1 MTAGIIA
8 TNKSQG
14 KAVRRLFAKHGA
26 RWLLALVLT
35 LAAGA
40 QVMGLLPGLLTDR
53 IDLFFY
59 DMRMRI
65 AKVETDPRIV
75 IVDIDEK
82 SIGEVGRWPWSRD
95 VVAALISKMTDSYEA
110 QTVAFDVV
118 FAEPDN
124 SSGYG
129 TLESLAQHELKGLP
143 QFSQQ
148 LQALKP
154 QLDFDARMASAI
166 QGRPVVLGYA
176 LSNEAEAVVKGQLP
190 KPVFTTAAL
199 GGRRLD
205 VYRWKAYGANLPQL
219 QQAAEAGGFFNPVLD
234 SDGLVRRVALIAQVG
249 DNFYESLALAS
260 ARSALGATR
269 LKPIFL
275 QQDAVMSEQQ
285 LRDYG
290 ALESIALDT
299 KPRPTF
305 IPVERQLTT
314 LVTYR
319 GRGGIHGGAFRYV
332 SAVDI
337 LKGRIPKNDLAGRVL
352 LVGTTVPGL
361 NDLRATPVS
370 PNYPGV
376 EIHANIIASIL
387 DGDFKQQPEF
397 SVGFN
402 LVQIVVIGLLLGLLL
417 PLPTPARCT
426 TAAPAA
432 AFGIGAF
439 NFWLYDSAGLVLPM
453 ATALL
458 LIAALFICNLG
469 WGYLF
474 EYRNRRAI
482 VNLFGEYVAP
492 ELVAEMAA
500 NPASYNME
508 GESRELTVMFS
519 DVRGFTTISEG
530 LQPNELREY
539 INAYLTAMSEDIRG
553 NRGTLDKYIGDA
565 VMAFWGAPMDVPD
578 HAARAVATALKMQQ
592 TVVGLNQEFV
602 KRNWPPLKIGIGLNT
617 GTMRVGDMGSKIRKA
632 YTVMGDAVNLSSR
645 LESITKVYGVGI
657 LVGQATRTAAPQFA
671 YRELD
676 SVRVKGKNEPVPIF
690 EPWGLEEALTP
701 LQRTHLE
708 QWHDAL
714 KLVRSQQWDAA
725 EQTIRQL
732 QQEQPHGLYELYLE
746 RIAHFR
752 LHPLPADWDGVT
764 KFETK

>member
-1 MTAGIIA
+1 M
-8 TNKSQG
+8 
-14 KAVRRLFAKHGA
+14 RRLFAKHGA
-26 RWLLALVLT
+26 RWLLALGLT
-35 LAAGA
+35 LLAGT
-40 QVMGLLPGLLTDR
+40 QVMGMLPTLLTDR

-59 DMRMRI
+59 DMRMRV

-82 SIGEVGRWPWSRD
+82 SIAEVGRWPWSRD
-95 VVAALISKMTDSYEA
+95 VVAQLISKMADTYEA
-110 QTVAFDVV
+110 QTIAFDVL

-124 SSGYG
+124 SSGYA
-129 TLESLAQHELKGLP
+129 TLARLASSTLKDVP
-143 QFSQQ
+143 QFGRQ
-148 LQALKP
+148 LQVLKP
-154 QLDFDARMASAI
+154 ALDFDARMAEAI
-166 QGRPVVLGYA
+166 RGRPVVMGYN
-176 LSNEAEAVVKGQLP
+176 LSNEADAIAKGELP
-190 KPVFTTAAL
+190 QPVFTTAAL

-205 VYRWKAYGANLPQL
+205 VTRWRAYGANLPQL
-219 QQAAEAGGFFNPVLD
+219 QEAAGAGGFFNPLLD
-234 SDGLVRRVALIAQVG
+234 SDGLVRRVPLIAQVG
-249 DNFYESLALAS
+249 DRFYESLALAS
-260 ARSALGATR
+260 ARMALGAKR
-269 LKPIFL
+269 MKPVFP
-275 QQDAVMSEQQ
+275 QQDAVMTDQE

-290 ALESIALDT
+290 ALDSIALDT
-299 KPRPTF
+299 RPRPTF
-305 IPVERQLTT
+305 IPVERHLTT

-319 GRGGIHGGAFRYV
+319 GRGGVHGGAFRYV
-332 SAVDI
+332 PAVDI
-337 LKGRIPKNDLAGRVL
+337 LKGRIPKNDLAGRILV
-352 LVGTTVPGL
+352 VGTTVPGL
-361 NDLRATPVS
+361 YDLRATPVS

-387 DGDFKQQPEF
+387 DGDFKQRPEF
-397 SVGFN
+397 AVGFD
-402 LVQIVVIGLLLGLLL
+402 LVQIAVTGLLLGLLL
-417 PLPTPARCT
+417 PLLGPLWAIILSSA
-426 TAAPAA
+426 TAL
-432 AFGIGAF
+432 GIGAL
-439 NFWLYDSAGLVLPM
+439 NFWLYDSAGLVLPV

-530 LQPNELREY
+530 LQPNALREY

-565 VMAFWGAPMDVPD
+565 VMAFWGAPITLPD

-592 TVVGLNQEFV
+592 TVITLNEAFQ
-602 KRNWPPLKIGIGLNT
+602 KRDWPPLKIGIGLNT

-645 LESITKVYGVGI
+645 LESITKVYGVGV
-657 LVGQATRTAAPQFA
+657 LVGHATRMAAPQFA

-690 EPWGLEEALTP
+690 EPLCLETELTP
-701 LQRTHLE
+701 TQRDHLAR
-708 QWHDAL
+708 WHVAL
-714 KLVRSQQWDAA
+714 AQVRAQQWDPA
-725 EQTIRQL
+725 EATILAL
-732 QQEQPHGLYELYLE
+732 QAQQPDALYALYLE

-752 LHPLPADWDGVT
+752 RHPLPTDWDGVT
-764 KFETK
+764 TFEAK

>member
-1 MTAGIIA
+1 
-8 TNKSQG
+8 
-14 KAVRRLFAKHGA
+14 
-26 RWLLALVLT
+26 
-35 LAAGA
+35 
-40 QVMGLLPGLLTDR
+40 MGMLPGSWIDR

-82 SIGEVGRWPWSRD
+82 SIAELGRWPWSRD
-95 VVAALISKMTDSYEA
+95 IVADLVSKMADHYQA
-110 QTVAFDVV
+110 QTIAFDVL

-124 SSGYG
+124 SSGYA
-129 TLESLAQHELKGLP
+129 TLEQLAKDELKGVP

-154 QLDFDARMASAI
+154 KLDFDARLAAAMNG
-166 QGRPVVLGYA
+166 QPVVLGYN
-176 LSNEAEAVVKGQLP
+176 LSNETDAIAKGALP
-190 KPVFTTAAL
+190 KPVFTTADL

-205 VYRWKAYGANLPQL
+205 VTHWKAYGANLPQL
-219 QQAAEAGGFFNPVLD
+219 QQAAPAAGFFNPSLD
-234 SDGLVRRVALIAQVG
+234 SDGLVRSVPLIAQVG

-260 ARSALGATR
+260 ARMALGAKR
-269 LKPIFL
+269 MKPIFL
-275 QQDAVMSEQQ
+275 QQDAVMSAQQ

-299 KPRPTF
+299 KPRPMF
-305 IPVERQLTT
+305 IPVERHLTT

-319 GRGGIHGGAFRYV
+319 GSGGIHGGAFRYV

-337 LKGRIPKNDLAGRVL
+337 IKQRLPVDDLAGRVL

-361 NDLRATPVS
+361 YDLRATPVS

-387 DGDFKQQPEF
+387 DGDFKQRPEF
-397 SVGFN
+397 SLGFN
-402 LVQIVVIGLLLGLLL
+402 LVQIVIIGLLLGLLL
-417 PLPTPARCT
+417 PLLGPLWAIVLSS
-426 TAAPAA
+426 AL
-432 AFGIGAF
+432 GAGVVAL
-439 NFWLYDSAGLVLPM
+439 NYWLYDSAGMVLPM
-453 ATALL
+453 ALALL
-458 LIAALFICNLG
+458 LILALFMCNLG

-500 NPASYNME
+500 NPANYSME
-508 GESRELTVMFS
+508 GDSRELTVMFS

-530 LQPNELREY
+530 LQPNALREY
-539 INAYLTAMSEDIRG
+539 INAYLTAMSEDIRS

-565 VMAFWGAPMDVPD
+565 VMAFWGAPISLPD

-592 TVVGLNQEFV
+592 TVIALNQDFV

-617 GTMRVGDMGSKIRKA
+617 GNMRVGDMGSKIRKA

-645 LESITKVYGVGI
+645 LESITKVYGVGV
-657 LVGQATRTAAPQFA
+657 LVGQATRAAAPQFA

-690 EPWGLEEALTP
+690 EPLA
-701 LQRTHLE
+701 LE
-708 QWHDAL
+708 QDLTEAQRSQIDQWHAAL
-714 KLVRSQQWDAA
+714 ALVRSQQWDQA
-725 EQTIRQL
+725 EQIIAALQRQ
-732 QQEQPHGLYELYLE
+732 QVHGLYDLYLQ

-752 LHPLPADWDGVT
+752 TAPPPSDWDGVT
-764 KFETK
+764 TFDSK

>member
-1 MTAGIIA
+1 MA
-8 TNKSQG
+8 TKYSQG

-26 RWLLALVLT
+26 RWSLALVLT
-35 LAAGA
+35 LLAGG
-40 QVMGLLPGLLTDR
+40 QVMGMLPAFLTER

-65 AKVETDPRIV
+65 AKVETDPRII

-82 SIGEVGRWPWSRD
+82 SIAEVGRWPWSRD

-124 SSGYG
+124 SSGYA
-129 TLESLAQHELKGLP
+129 TLESLAHSELKGLP
-143 QFSQQ
+143 QFGQQ
-148 LQALKP
+148 LLTLKSK
-154 QLDFDARMASAI
+154 LDFDARMAAAI
-166 QGRPVVLGYA
+166 QGRPVVMGYN
-176 LSNEAEAVVKGQLP
+176 LSNEPDAIAKGQLP
-190 KPVFTTAAL
+190 KPVFTLASL

-205 VYRWKAYGANLPQL
+205 VTNWKAYGANLPQL
-219 QQAAEAGGFFNPVLD
+219 QEAAEAGGFFNPLLD
-234 SDGLVRRVALIAQVG
+234 NDGLIRRVPLIAQVG

-269 LKPIFL
+269 MKPIFL
-275 QQDAVMSEQQ
+275 QQDAVMSDQQ

-305 IPVERQLTT
+305 IPVERHLTT

-319 GRGGIHGGAFRYV
+319 GRGGVHGGAFRYV
-332 SAVDI
+332 PAVDI

-361 NDLRATPVS
+361 YDLRATPVS

-387 DGDFKQQPEF
+387 DGDFKQRPEF
-397 SVGFN
+397 AIGFD
-402 LVQIVVIGLLLGLLL
+402 LVQILVIGLVLGLLL
-417 PLPTPARCT
+417 PLLGPLWSILLASG
-426 TAAPAA
+426 TAV
-432 AFGIGAF
+432 GIGAL

-565 VMAFWGAPMDVPD
+565 VMAFWGAPIELPD
-578 HAARAVATALKMQQ
+578 HAARAVTTALKMQQ
-592 TVVGLNQEFV
+592 SCLVLNEEFA

-617 GTMRVGDMGSKIRKA
+617 GNMRVGDMGSKIRKA

-645 LESITKVYGVGI
+645 LESITKVYGVGV
-657 LVGQATRTAAPQFA
+657 LVGLATRDAAPEFA

-676 SVRVKGKNEPVPIF
+676 RVRVKGKNEPVPIF
-690 EPWGLEEALTP
+690 EPLGLDSELTSAQRASLDKWTAAL
-701 LQRTHLE
+701 
-708 QWHDAL
+708 A
-714 KLVRSQQWDAA
+714 LVRQQQWDQA
-725 EQTIRQL
+725 EQAILAL
-732 QQEQPHGLYELYLE
+732 QQESAHGLYDLYLQ
-746 RIAHFR
+746 RIAYFR
-752 LHPLPADWDGVT
+752 EHPLPADWDGVT
-764 KFETK
+764 TFETK